1 LSLRSTPDY
10 VLGVRCGVK
19 EGVVNSKAIKSTTR
33 VSHQE
38 NSLAYPS
45 RPLRVKYCLPDGF
58 GCILSWSSFRGRGFC
73 CPASPLILRRAFNS
87 TCPPGAL
94 SARYP
99 AETISCVYEKYSA
112 RSSPAMSYGLC
123 CLYCGP
129 AYCRASY
136 CATDS
141 VSRAFDRSRVRAPV
155 CRSRVHPKAS
165 AVSADDKIFENGVVA
180 RRVSPF
186 GSNPSLASPLLRIG
200 DPSPYAPSPH
210 SLHFQICSTSVPNR
224 NLIRHCRKAIT
235 ACKFLQPFRRLLQT
249 RISPLPCHLKLP
261 ASRPAQSACSMPRDD
276 NRSARCHGDWRPA
289 KT

>member
-1 LSLRSTPDY
+1 VWLTARQSRVLHVTP
-10 VLGVRCGVK
+10 
-19 EGVVNSKAIKSTTR
+19 IKRTTR
-33 VSHQE
+33 SDHQDH
-38 NSLAYPS
+38 AHPS
-45 RPLRVKYCLPDGF
+45 RPLRVPDGF

-73 CPASPLILRRAFNS
+73 CPASPPLLPEAFNS
-87 TCPPGAL
+87 TFPPGAL

-123 CLYCGP
+123 CLYC
-129 AYCRASY
+129 RASY

-155 CRSRVHPKAS
+155 CWSRVHPKAS

-200 DPSPYAPSPH
+200 DPSPH
-210 SLHFQICSTSVPNR
+210 SLHLPNLVNIGPKSEPYTS
-224 NLIRHCRKAIT
+224 
-235 ACKFLQPFRRLLQT
+235 
-249 RISPLPCHLKLP
+249 LP
-261 ASRPAQSACSMPRDD
+261 
-276 NRSARCHGDWRPA
+276 
-289 KT
+289 